1 MAGLTPMMK
10 QYFRIKEQYKDA
22 ILFFRLG
29 DFYEMFFED
38 AVLASKELEITLTGK
53 DCGLEERAPMCGVPY
68 HSAEGYIAKLI
79 GNGHKVAICEQT
91 QDPSEAKGLVERQVT
106 RVVTP
111 GTVMESSML
120 DEKINNYLL
129 SLFRDGSSYGLSG
142 VDISTGE
149 FFVSEITTGNET
161 DKLMDE
167 LSRLHPS
174 EILVNDDLQ
183 MDKSL
188 LDLIQSRFSALVTP
202 YHNWAFQKSSA
213 YQSLLDHFKVQSLEG
228 FGCQD
233 MEYGIC
239 AAGALLEYLAETQK
253 NALQHINVI
262 KAYFP
267 QSYMVLD
274 ATARRNLELTE
285 TIRDKGKKGSLLWLL
300 DKTKT
305 AMGGR
310 MLRQWVQ
317 QPLIHKTAIEDRL
330 DAVEELINKPFIM
343 DELRDCLNK
352 VYDLE
357 RLASRVAVGSA
368 NARDMLSL
376 KQSLAILPE
385 VRAILAQCK
394 SRLLADFHTRM
405 DILEDIHLLL
415 EQSIFEDP
423 PILLK
428 EGNLIKSG
436 WNERLDHYRSAMSE
450 GKSWIAALEHQ
461 ERERT
466 GIKNLKIGFNKVFGY
481 YIEVTKSYYELV
493 PDSYIRK
500 QTLANSE
507 RYITPELKE
516 VEDDIL
522 GAEDKSIRLEYQLF
536 TEIREQV
543 AAQVHRI
550 QATAAILAS
559 LDALHSLAQV
569 SYENNYVRPEIKED
583 GSLMIKEG
591 RHPVVEKTL
600 THGLFVP
607 NNTSLKAGEDHLMI
621 ITGPNMAGKSTYMRQ
636 AALIVLMAQIGCF
649 VPAQEAKIGIV
660 DRIFTRVGAS
670 DDLAAGQSTFMVEM
684 SEVANILNNA
694 TPNSLLILD
703 EIGRGT
709 STFDGLSIAYAV
721 IEHICQE
728 PSLKSKTLFAT
739 HYHELTE
746 LEGQIPGVKNYCI
759 AVKEHGDEIIFL
771 RRIIRGGAD
780 KSFGIQVAK
789 LAGLPDEV
797 IERAKRILA
806 QLEESDI
813 NNPDVR
819 KRLQADDTKKTSVQV
834 MQQLDMFRVGPSDVE
849 KELMELD
856 INTITP
862 IEAIGIL
869 HRLIQKVKE

>member
-120 DEKINNYLL
+120 DEKTNNYLL

-267 QSYMVLD
+267 HSYMVLD

-428 EGNLIKSG
+428 EGNLIKPG
-436 WNERLDHYRSAMSE
+436 WNERLDHYRSAMTE
-450 GKSWIAALEHQ
+450 GKSWIAALEHH